1 MRKSLLY
8 KRNATTLLILMLSG
22 WLVSCSSS
30 PDSAS
35 SVQARPTMMPGQNS
49 VKTKGY
55 GATETSALPTRTM
68 QQEPTS
74 EDAELSFAEGD
85 AIPSKYKV
93 SVSAPDGQVVNAGSS
108 TTYQVTVTN
117 QGTEETDYYLNLSST
132 PADWTSYRVPTSVH
146 LHAGESYSFNVSVNV
161 PADAQPTSQHRLDVA
176 AHTASG
182 RTLDNREVYTTVACD
197 RSFTDV
203 PVDSPLYKSVLF
215 TTCHAILNSE
225 PSSTEELM
233 FNPSGH
239 LSEAE
244 LCEAGK
250 AFGLTN
256 YVFAATEALKP
267 ASRAEVA
274 LVLVKARG
282 YTIYDPPEAT
292 YNDVA
297 ETSTIYKETG
307 TLVLHH
313 VLDETPCSSGVG
325 ICFRPDDL
333 ITRAEFS
340 EMVYQ
345 AFGE

>member
-8 KRNATTLLILMLSG
+8 KRTATTLLILMLSG
-22 WLVSCSSS
+22 WLVSCSSFS
-30 PDSAS
+30 ESAS
-35 SVQARPTMMPGQNS
+35 LVQARPTMMPGQNS
-49 VKTKGY
+49 VKPKGY
-55 GATETSALPTRTM
+55 GATETSVLPTQTV

-74 EDAELSFAEGD
+74 EDAELSIAEED

-215 TTCHAILNSE
+215 TTCHAILKSE
-225 PSSTEELM
+225 PSSTEGLM
-233 FNPSGH
+233 FNPSGY

-244 LCEAGK
+244 LSEASK
-250 AFGLTN
+250 AFDLTD
-256 YVFAATEALKP
+256 YVFVATEALKP
-267 ASRAEVA
+267 VSRAEVA

-282 YTIYDPPEAT
+282 YTIYDPPKPT
-292 YNDVA
+292 YNDVS
-297 ETSTIYKETG
+297 ETSSIYKETE